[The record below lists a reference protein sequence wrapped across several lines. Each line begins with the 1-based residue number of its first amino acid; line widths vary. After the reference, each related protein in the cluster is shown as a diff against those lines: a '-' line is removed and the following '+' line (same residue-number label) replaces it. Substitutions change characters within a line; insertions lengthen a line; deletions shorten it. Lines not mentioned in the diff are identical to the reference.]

1 MLGGAKNT
9 KTMYISIL
17 DNDGKELVRYA
28 NTEFDGTPKM
38 FTYVADLRQH
48 LGKTLTI
55 KIVDEQ
61 TTDWGIMLFDNF
73 RTYYSTVNMIPEGAK
88 VAINQLANQA
98 PEGAL
103 PANHSFET
111 GDFTGCSYRKCFRYI
126 NRYYT
131 GMVWNILQQD
141 GTYYF
146 NTWKQGD
153 AGGQG
158 SGGTGT
164 LTSSKFTLQE
174 QVLFH
179 SC

>member
-61 TTDWGIMLFDNF
+61 TTDGELCCLIISVL
-73 RTYYSTVNMIPEGAK
+73 TIQ
-88 VAINQLANQA
+88 QL
-98 PEGAL
+98 
-103 PANHSFET
+103 
-111 GDFTGCSYRKCFRYI
+111 I
-126 NRYYT
+126 
-131 GMVWNILQQD
+131 
-141 GTYYF
+141 
-146 NTWKQGD
+146 
-153 AGGQG
+153 
-158 SGGTGT
+158 
-164 LTSSKFTLQE
+164 
-174 QVLFH
+174 
-179 SC
+179 